1 MLGTKYLPLIFKQVT
16 RQPARTLLTLLG
28 VATAMFL
35 FITVQALEQGV
46 TDATVATG
54 KETTLVVYRQNR
66 FCPFAS
72 RLPEHYTSRVN
83 RIEGV
88 ASVVPIKIVV
98 TNCGA
103 ALDVVTFRGVPRENY
118 AVVAKKFTFLSG
130 SMDQWE
136 RRSDAALI
144 GEDLASRRRLK
155 AGDVLTA
162 AGVSAY
168 VAGVIRSQEP
178 QDQNVAYVD
187 LKFLQQTALRG
198 GDGIVTQFNVKVHD
212 PAHLERVAAAIDQE
226 FRHDPEPT
234 DTRPEKAFVARAAH
248 DLVQIVGFTRYLGWA
263 ALAVVLALVSNAIV
277 LSVQDR
283 VREHAVLQTLGFRG
297 GLIARLIVAEGVL
310 LGVTGGAIGSLA
322 AYGLVY
328 FGNFSLSSEGTSVAV
343 RGDATLLVLGLTLS
357 AAVGVV
363 AGLIPALQ
371 ASRRAIAASF
381 RAV

>member
-168 VAGVIRSQEP
+168 VAGVIRSPEP

-187 LKFLQQTALRG
+187 LKFLQQTAVRG

-212 PAHLERVAAAIDQE
+212 PAHLERVAAAIDEE

-322 AYGLVY
+322 AYGLVN

-343 RGDATLLVLGLTLS
+343 RGDATLLLLGLTLS

>member
-118 AVVAKKFTFLSG
+118 AVVARKFTFLSG

-168 VAGVIRSQEP
+168 VAGVIRSPEP

-187 LKFLQQTALRG
+187 LKFLQQTAVRG

-212 PAHLERVAAAIDQE
+212 PAHLERVAAAIDEE

-343 RGDATLLVLGLTLS
+343 RGDATLLLLGLTLS

>member
-168 VAGVIRSQEP
+168 VAGVIRSPEP

-187 LKFLQQTALRG
+187 LKFLQQTAVRG

-212 PAHLERVAAAIDQE
+212 PAHLERVAAAIDEE

-343 RGDATLLVLGLTLS
+343 RGDATLLLLGLTLS

>member
-168 VAGVIRSQEP
+168 VAGVIRSPEP

-187 LKFLQQTALRG
+187 LKFLQQTAVRG

-212 PAHLERVAAAIDQE
+212 PAHLERVAAAIDEE

>member
-168 VAGVIRSQEP
+168 VAGVIRSPEP

-187 LKFLQQTALRG
+187 LKFLQQTAVRG

-212 PAHLERVAAAIDQE
+212 PAHLERVAAAIDEE

-343 RGDATLLVLGLTLS
+343 RGDATLLILGLTLS

>member
-168 VAGVIRSQEP
+168 VAGVIRSPEP

-187 LKFLQQTALRG
+187 LKFLQQTAVRG

-343 RGDATLLVLGLTLS
+343 RGDATLLLLGLTLS

>member
-1 MLGTKYLPLIFKQVT
+1 
-16 RQPARTLLTLLG
+16 

-168 VAGVIRSQEP
+168 VAGVIRSPEP

-187 LKFLQQTALRG
+187 LKFLQQTAVRG

-212 PAHLERVAAAIDQE
+212 PAHLERVAAAIDEE

-343 RGDATLLVLGLTLS
+343 RGDATLLLLGLTLS

>member
-212 PAHLERVAAAIDQE
+212 PAHLERVAAAIDEE

>member
-187 LKFLQQTALRG
+187 LKFLQQTAVRG

-226 FRHDPEPT
+226 FQHDPEPT

-297 GLIARLIVAEGVL
+297 GLIARLIVVEGVL

-343 RGDATLLVLGLTLS
+343 RGDATLLILGLTLS